1 MPLDFPDSPTDGQ
14 FYEGFV
20 WDDTSGLWRVRGSVN
35 NYAGI
40 SGTTGSPTTDT
51 IGSATVYTFKSNGSI
66 TVDVDGI
73 AHILLVGGGGR
84 GGTGS
89 SGNANGGGGG
99 AGGVLE
105 LTQAYLPAGTHD
117 IIVGSGSSISGIL
130 MPHGGASR
138 LGPYYALGG
147 GDGGYFFGSYVQ
159 RGQNGG
165 SGGGARDSATTN
177 GLGTPG
183 QGNNGGTTANT
194 GSGGGGAG
202 ESGNTDGNGFGG
214 DGVPVSIINT
224 TVATSRS
231 VGQVVGSEVY
241 FGGGGSS
248 GSVDGGGL
256 GGGGN
261 QHTAATANTGGGG
274 GGGDSGNETSGAGG
288 SGVVIVRIGG

>member
-1 MPLDFPDSPTDGQ
+1 
-14 FYEGFV
+14 V
-20 WDDTSGLWRVRGSVN
+20 WDDTYGVWRVRGSVN
-35 NYAGI
+35 NWAGI

-51 IGSATVYTFKSNGSI
+51 IGSATVYIFKSNGSI

-84 GGTGS
+84 GGTGAA
-89 SGNANGGGGG
+89 GNANGGGGG

-117 IIVGSGSSISGIL
+117 IRVGAGSTVSGIL
-130 MPHGGASR
+130 LPHGGASR

-147 GDGGYFFGSYVQ
+147 GDGGYWFGGYEQ

-165 SGGGARDSATTN
+165 SGGGTRDYGAN
-177 GLGTPG
+177 AGLGTPG
-183 QGNNGGTTANT
+183 QGNNGGTGAANN
-194 GSGGGGAG
+194 GGGGAG
-202 ESGNTDGNGFGG
+202 EAGNTDGVGFGG
-214 DGVPVSIINT
+214 DGVTVSIINS

-231 VGQVVGSEVY
+231 VGQVSGSDVY

-248 GSVDGGGL
+248 GAVNGGGL
-256 GGGGN
+256 GGGAN
-261 QHTAATANTGGGG
+261 QHAAGTANTGGGG